1 MRHDWD
7 TFGAKQSH
15 KVTTLVFLQMMSF
28 FCFRFGPK
36 TISYSL
42 HIINDKHLLTI
53 MMDGCPQNEVNVSG
67 LILAPESFC
76 FGSMADKIHSRFS
89 LCAAAT

>member
-1 MRHDWD
+1 M
-7 TFGAKQSH
+7 
-15 KVTTLVFLQMMSF
+15 
-28 FCFRFGPK
+28 
-36 TISYSL
+36 
-42 HIINDKHLLTI
+42 LTI